1 MNRYARILVAAA
13 VAFLA
18 AIRVGSASAQDASV
32 ETDPLLNFGHV
43 EYGGSV
49 DLSASHEEP
58 FEGGSTTSTA
68 TEQLELGIGIEL
80 HKWVGTEVIW
90 IHEHEDEEAVDD
102 HGHDL
107 GFLTATVIVG
117 PHEGAWWL
125 KGGVQYLPFTLFE
138 LASVHA
144 VHDATIGPFES
155 AAIVDPLSFEFGE
168 KLEKSLQLGVSMGRF
183 EGSLF
188 GFYGDDPR
196 STGNRA
202 GYGAA
207 IGFRNALDTGA
218 EFAVNLSYIDDLGGL
233 DLFAEEL
240 FEESAAEDGAQRR
253 ADAYEDNRVPGWA
266 ATTQLAVYDL
276 TVTGEFMIAQDRFS
290 PSVLTFGARGARPS
304 VWVLE
309 AGYAL
314 ELASRSGEVVLAA
327 HRSSEAAGLALP
339 ESRFV
344 AALNVDLWNEKLI
357 GTVEWVRDSDYGTSH
372 DGTGSVSNTYTAQLG
387 IAF

>member
-1 MNRYARILVAAA
+1 MNRINSILVAVA
-13 VAFLA
+13 VALLA
-18 AIRVGSASAQDASV
+18 AIQVDPAAAQDDSV
-32 ETDPLLNFGHV
+32 EAEPGLIPGHV
-43 EYGGSV
+43 EFGGV
-49 DLSASHEEP
+49 VQLSASHEQSYG
-58 FEGGSTTSTA
+58 GGSTTSTA
-68 TEQLELGIGIEL
+68 AEQLELGIGIEL

-90 IHEHEDEEAVDD
+90 IHEHEDEEAGDE

-117 PHEGAWWL
+117 PHEGSWWL
-125 KGGVQYLPFTLFE
+125 KGGVQFLPFTLFE

-155 AAIVDPLSFEFGE
+155 SAIVDPLSFEYGE
-168 KLEKSLQLGVSMGRF
+168 KLEKSLQLGVSVGQF

-196 STGNRA
+196 SSGNRA

-207 IGFRNALDTGA
+207 IGYKDALDNGA
-218 EFAVNLSYIDDLGGL
+218 EFAVNLSFIDDLGGL

-240 FEESAAEDGAQRR
+240 FEETGAADGAHLGSNGNED
-253 ADAYEDNRVPGWA
+253 DAVPGWA
-266 ATTQLAVYDL
+266 AATQFAFQDL
-276 TVTGEFMIAQDRFS
+276 TVTGEFMIAQERFS

-309 AGYAL
+309 AGYAF
-314 ELASRSGEVVLAA
+314 ELAGRSGEVVLAS
-327 HRSSEAAGLALP
+327 HGTSEAAGLALP
-339 ESRFV
+339 ASRFV
-344 AALNVDLWNEKLI
+344 AALNVDLWNERLI

-372 DGTGSVSNTYTAQLG
+372 DGTGGVLNTYTAQMG
-387 IAF
+387 IEF